1 MRKLGRRLQYLWNRR
16 RLERDLHD
24 EMQAHREMMGEDRR
38 AAFGSSLRLREQTRD
53 AWGWTWLD
61 RLQQDLVYAFRQLRR
76 APAFTLTA
84 VTVLAL
90 GVGLN
95 LAVFHVVKAVFSD
108 RVPVPDANAL
118 LRVIRQTPE
127 REGWAF
133 PPEAADFYRQNA
145 NLFDYLVGER
155 LGSVAV
161 QIGAQEG
168 DQEALARFVT
178 GNYFE
183 DLGVEPA
190 LGRLLGPRDDAPGA
204 PLVAILSNGY
214 WRRRFAAD
222 PDVVSST
229 LSVNGLPVR
238 VAGIVPTGFTGL
250 TMSRGDLWF
259 PMETRRRLLREPGA
273 GALFGRP
280 DTGLVGKLRAGVS
293 LEAASSQLATLT
305 DTLRTRQIDL
315 FGDQEAVRARPLD
328 EDDLNRAPYL
338 VLESLVALVLL
349 ASCANLG
356 NMLLA
361 RGLAREREIATRIA
375 VGASRRRLIRQFLT
389 ESLLLATLGSAAGLV
404 VGRVGARL
412 FSMVFAGALDV
423 QITTDLP
430 VILAAGTLS
439 LVSALAFGLT
449 PALQLASQQ
458 HRATRSRQVLVAVQ
472 VATSCVLLILAG
484 LMTRGAQ
491 RQSTLAGQADFSALI
506 VIEPELADADLS
518 GLAARQALEGI
529 SENLGEVPQVAAV
542 TIATDPLYG
551 LSVVRRPGMP
561 TILRSSVDPNYFQ
574 IMGLRIVQGR
584 AFEPD
589 EQDVTVISAS
599 AAQAAFEADALGR
612 TWNPEGGRTGPT
624 IVGIVEP
631 SPLAALRDAGAVE
644 VYLPWTDEA
653 ISDASLLVRTTGLGR
668 AVLGPVRDAASLQGL
683 RPSVWVLQTPVDQL
697 LEHSVAA
704 TSVIGALGAT
714 AAGLAALGIFG
725 LMAFSVRERTREIA
739 VRMALGAR
747 TRTIVGVLLVQY
759 ATPLAAGMSVGVL
772 IAVAGERA
780 LIGQQMGLG
789 LTAFDPV
796 GYVAGMAAFTL
807 TAVIA
812 ILVPLA
818 RAMRIDP
825 ASALHCE

>member
-1 MRKLGRRLQYLWNRR
+1 MRKLLRRLQYLWNRR

-24 EMQAHREMMGEDRR
+24 EMQAHREMMGEERR
-38 AAFGSSLRLREQTRD
+38 ASFGSSLRLREESRD

-61 RLQQDLVYAFRQLRR
+61 QLQQDLVYAFRQLRR

-95 LAVFHVVKAVFSD
+95 LAVFHVVKAISSD
-108 RVPVPDANAL
+108 RVPVPDADAL
-118 LRVIRQTPE
+118 LRVIRRTPE
-127 REGWAF
+127 RDGWAF
-133 PPEAADFYRQNA
+133 PPEAVAFYRENA
-145 NLFDYLVGER
+145 TLFDYLVGER
-155 LGSVAV
+155 LGSAAV
-161 QIGAQEG
+161 QIGTPEDG
-168 DQEALARFVT
+168 DDALARFVT

-190 LGRLLGPRDDAPGA
+190 RGRLLDPRDNDPGA
-204 PLVAILSNGY
+204 PLVAVLSDGY
-214 WRRRFAAD
+214 WRRRLAAD
-222 PDVVSST
+222 PEVVSAT
-229 LSVNGLPVR
+229 LEVNGIPVR
-238 VAGIVPTGFTGL
+238 VVGVVPAGFAGL

-259 PMETRRRLLREPGA
+259 PIEMRPLLLGETDD

-280 DTGLVGKLRAGVS
+280 DTGLVGKLRADVT
-293 LEAASSQLATLT
+293 LEAASAQLATLT
-305 DTLRTRQIDL
+305 GELRARQVDL
-315 FGDQEAVRARPLD
+315 FGDQEVIGARPLD

-361 RGLAREREIATRIA
+361 RGIAREREIATRIA

-389 ESLLLATLGSAAGLV
+389 ESLLLAALGSAAGLV
-404 VGRVGARL
+404 VGRVSAQL
-412 FSMVFAGALDV
+412 FSMAFAGALDV

-491 RQSTLAGQADFSALI
+491 RQSALAGQADFSALI

-518 GLAARQALEGI
+518 GPAARQALEGI
-529 SENLGEVPQVAAV
+529 AENLGEVPQVAAV
-542 TIATDPLYG
+542 TIATDPVYG

-574 IMGLRIVQGR
+574 IMELRIVQGR

-599 AAQAAFEADALGR
+599 AARAAFETDALGR
-612 TWNPEGGRTGPT
+612 RWNPEGDSTGPT

-644 VYLPWTDEA
+644 VYVPWTDEA
-653 ISDASLLVRTTGLGR
+653 ISEASLLVRTTGAGR
-668 AVLGPVRDAASLQGL
+668 MVLGPVRDAASLQGL

-704 TSVIGALGAT
+704 TSVIGALGVT

-747 TRTIVGVLLVQY
+747 TRTIFGVLLVQY
-759 ATPLAAGMSVGVL
+759 GTPLAAGMSVGVL
-772 IAVAGERA
+772 MAVAGERA

-796 GYVAGMAAFTL
+796 GYVAGMAVFAL
-807 TAVIA
+807 TAVVA
-812 ILVPLA
+812 ILLPLG

-825 ASALHCE
+825 ASALRCE